1 MRNISKSSEK
11 STEDEDAS
19 ARMKVDESS
28 SMDLLNQLQ
37 ESESKLRLAI
47 DSTEQNTL
55 FAAIIASS
63 NDAIVAKTLEGR
75 IMTWNNAAQKL
86 FGYMAEE
93 IIGKSIMTIIPEDR
107 TDEELYI
114 LSKLRNGE
122 TVEHYETKRLTK
134 TGLQI
139 DVSLT
144 ISPIKDHSGRVIGIS
159 KIARDITEKKQEEK
173 RKNDFVAM
181 VSHELK
187 TPLTSMLLY
196 AQLLVRKSSTVED
209 TAFLNMST
217 KMEAYVKRMI
227 SMIVDYLGLSRIEE
241 GNIDLNRTHFDLR
254 LLAEEVMEEAGLISA
269 KHQLQIVGCEG
280 VQLYADIEKMR
291 QVLINLVSNAV
302 KYSPAGGVV
311 TLGCECMSGKVRIYV
326 KDEGMGITAVDQA
339 KLFQRFY
346 RVKDEQ
352 NKNISG
358 FGIGLYLVSEL
369 LRLHG
374 SEIVVDSV
382 IGEGSTFY
390 FYLDMDN

>member
-1 MRNISKSSEK
+1 MRSISKSSEE
-11 STEDEDAS
+11 STEEEDAS
-19 ARMKVDESS
+19 ARMKVDDSHIE
-28 SMDLLNQLQ
+28 LLNQLQ

-47 DSTEQNTL
+47 DSTKQNAL
-55 FAAIIASS
+55 LAAIIASS

-75 IMTWNNAAQKL
+75 IMTWNKAAQKL
-86 FGYMAEE
+86 FGYAAEE
-93 IIGKSIMTIIPEDR
+93 IIGKSITTIIPEDR
-107 TDEELYI
+107 KEEELYI

-134 TGLQI
+134 TGQQI

-144 ISPIKDHSGRVIGIS
+144 ISPIRDHSGRVIGIS
-159 KIARDITEKKQEEK
+159 KIARDITEKKLEEK

-196 AQLLVRKSSTVED
+196 AQLLVKKSSTVED
-209 TAFLNMST
+209 AAFLNMST

-227 SMIVDYLGLSRIEE
+227 SMIIDYLGLSRIED
-241 GNIDLNRTHFDLR
+241 GNINLNRTYFDLR
-254 LLAEEVMEEAGLISA
+254 LLAEEVMEEAALISA
-269 KHQLQIVGCEG
+269 KHQLQIVGCDG
-280 VQLYADIEKMR
+280 VQLYADVEKMR

-302 KYSPAGGVV
+302 KYSPAGGSV
-311 TLGCECMSGKVRIYV
+311 TLGCECISGKVRVYV
-326 KDEGMGITAVDQA
+326 KDDGMGITAADQA

-346 RVKDEQ
+346 RVNDEQ

-390 FYLDMDN
+390 FDLDVE

>member
-1 MRNISKSSEK
+1 
-11 STEDEDAS
+11 
-19 ARMKVDESS
+19 
-28 SMDLLNQLQ
+28 
-37 ESESKLRLAI
+37 
-47 DSTEQNTL
+47 
-55 FAAIIASS
+55 
-63 NDAIVAKTLEGR
+63 
-75 IMTWNNAAQKL
+75 
-86 FGYMAEE
+86 
-93 IIGKSIMTIIPEDR
+93 
-107 TDEELYI
+107 
-114 LSKLRNGE
+114 
-122 TVEHYETKRLTK
+122 
-134 TGLQI
+134 
-139 DVSLT
+139 
-144 ISPIKDHSGRVIGIS
+144 
-159 KIARDITEKKQEEK
+159 
-173 RKNDFVAM
+173 
-181 VSHELK
+181 
-187 TPLTSMLLY
+187 
-196 AQLLVRKSSTVED
+196 
-209 TAFLNMST
+209 
-217 KMEAYVKRMI
+217 MEAYVKRMI

>member
-1 MRNISKSSEK
+1 MRSISKSSEE
-11 STEDEDAS
+11 STEEEDAS
-19 ARMKVDESS
+19 ARMKVDDSHIE
-28 SMDLLNQLQ
+28 LLNQLQ

-47 DSTEQNTL
+47 DSTKQNAL
-55 FAAIIASS
+55 LAAIIASS

-75 IMTWNNAAQKL
+75 IMTWNKAAQKL
-86 FGYMAEE
+86 FGYAAEE
-93 IIGKSIMTIIPEDR
+93 IIGKSITTIIPEDR
-107 TDEELYI
+107 KEEELYI

-134 TGLQI
+134 TGQQI

-209 TAFLNMST
+209 TTFLNMST

-254 LLAEEVMEEAGLISA
+254 RLAEEVMEEAGLISA

-280 VQLYADIEKMR
+280 VQLYADIENMR
-291 QVLINLVSNAV
+291 QVLIYLVGNVV
-302 KYSPAGGVV
+302 KYSPAGGIV
-311 TLGCECMSGKVRIYV
+311 TLGCECISGKVRIYV
-326 KDEGMGITAVDQA
+326 KDEGVGITAADQA
-339 KLFQRFY
+339 KIFQRFY

-352 NKNISG
+352 
-358 FGIGLYLVSEL
+358 
-369 LRLHG
+369 
-374 SEIVVDSV
+374 
-382 IGEGSTFY
+382 
-390 FYLDMDN
+390 

>member
-19 ARMKVDESS
+19 ARMKADESS
-28 SMDLLNQLQ
+28 SIDLLNQLQ

-254 LLAEEVMEEAGLISA
+254 LLAEEVMEEARLISA

-280 VQLYADIEKMR
+280 
-291 QVLINLVSNAV
+291 
-302 KYSPAGGVV
+302 
-311 TLGCECMSGKVRIYV
+311 
-326 KDEGMGITAVDQA
+326 
-339 KLFQRFY
+339 
-346 RVKDEQ
+346 
-352 NKNISG
+352 
-358 FGIGLYLVSEL
+358 
-369 LRLHG
+369 G
-374 SEIVVDSV
+374 SFMQI
-382 IGEGSTFY
+382 
-390 FYLDMDN
+390 

>member
-75 IMTWNNAAQKL
+75 IMTWNKAAQKL
-86 FGYMAEE
+86 FGYAAEE
-93 IIGKSIMTIIPEDR
+93 IIGKSITTIIPEDR
-107 TDEELYI
+107 KEEELYI

-134 TGLQI
+134 TGQQI

-144 ISPIKDHSGRVIGIS
+144 ISPIRDHSGRVIGIS

-196 AQLLVRKSSTVED
+196 AQLLVKKSSTVED
-209 TAFLNMST
+209 AAFLNMST

-227 SMIVDYLGLSRIEE
+227 SMIIDYLGLSRIED
-241 GNIDLNRTHFDLR
+241 GNINLNRTYFDLR
-254 LLAEEVMEEAGLISA
+254 LLAEEVMEEAALISA
-269 KHQLQIVGCEG
+269 KHQLQIVGCDG
-280 VQLYADIEKMR
+280 VQLYADVEKMR

-302 KYSPAGGVV
+302 KYSPAGGSV
-311 TLGCECMSGKVRIYV
+311 TLGCECISGKVRVYV
-326 KDEGMGITAVDQA
+326 KDDGMGITAADQA

-346 RVKDEQ
+346 RVNDEQ

-390 FYLDMDN
+390 FDLDD

>member
-19 ARMKVDESS
+19 ARMKADESS
-28 SMDLLNQLQ
+28 SIDLLNQLQ

-254 LLAEEVMEEAGLISA
+254 LLAEEVMEEARLISA

-280 VQLYADIEKMR
+280 GQLYADIEKMR

>member
-11 STEDEDAS
+11 STEEEDAS
-19 ARMKVDESS
+19 AMIKVDDSHIE
-28 SMDLLNQLQ
+28 LLNQLQ

-47 DSTEQNTL
+47 DSTKQNAL
-55 FAAIIASS
+55 LAAIIASS

-75 IMTWNNAAQKL
+75 IMTWNKAAQKL
-86 FGYMAEE
+86 FGYAAEE
-93 IIGKSIMTIIPEDR
+93 IIGKSITTIIPEDR
-107 TDEELYI
+107 KDEELYI

-134 TGLQI
+134 TGQQI

-144 ISPIKDHSGRVIGIS
+144 ISPIRDHSGRVIGIS

-196 AQLLVRKSSTVED
+196 AQLLVKKSSTVED
-209 TAFLNMST
+209 AAFLNMST

-227 SMIVDYLGLSRIEE
+227 SMIIDYLGLSRIED
-241 GNIDLNRTHFDLR
+241 GNINLNRTYFDLR
-254 LLAEEVMEEAGLISA
+254 LLAEEVMEEAALISA
-269 KHQLQIVGCEG
+269 KHQLQIVGCDG
-280 VQLYADIEKMR
+280 VQLYADVEKMR

-302 KYSPAGGVV
+302 KYSPAGGSV
-311 TLGCECMSGKVRIYV
+311 TLGCECISGKVRIYV
-326 KDEGMGITAVDQA
+326 KDDGMGITAADQA

-346 RVKDEQ
+346 RVNDEQ

-390 FYLDMDN
+390 FDLDD

>member
-11 STEDEDAS
+11 STEEEDAS
-19 ARMKVDESS
+19 ATIKVDDSHIE
-28 SMDLLNQLQ
+28 LLNQLQ

-47 DSTEQNTL
+47 DSTKQNAL
-55 FAAIIASS
+55 LAAIIASS

-75 IMTWNNAAQKL
+75 IMTWNKAAQKL
-86 FGYMAEE
+86 FGYAAEE
-93 IIGKSIMTIIPEDR
+93 IIGKSITTIIPEDR
-107 TDEELYI
+107 KDEELYI

-134 TGLQI
+134 TGQQI

-144 ISPIKDHSGRVIGIS
+144 ISPIRDHSGRVIGIS

-196 AQLLVRKSSTVED
+196 AQLLVKKSSTVED
-209 TAFLNMST
+209 AAFLNMST

-227 SMIVDYLGLSRIEE
+227 SMIIDYLGLSRIED
-241 GNIDLNRTHFDLR
+241 GNINLNRTYFDLR
-254 LLAEEVMEEAGLISA
+254 LLAEEVMEEAALISA
-269 KHQLQIVGCEG
+269 KHQLQIVGCDG
-280 VQLYADIEKMR
+280 VQLYADVEKMR

-302 KYSPAGGVV
+302 KYSPAGGSV
-311 TLGCECMSGKVRIYV
+311 TLGCECISGKVRIYV
-326 KDEGMGITAVDQA
+326 KDDGMGITAADQA

-346 RVKDEQ
+346 RVNDEQ

-390 FYLDMDN
+390 FDLDD